1 MSRPKVLQGKTV
13 KIGTGCGSLYVTCN
27 FLNNKI
33 QEVFVRLGKSG
44 GCSSCQ
50 TEALGR
56 LISLAL
62 KNNVSPEKI
71 IKTLKG
77 ISCHRPTIFGKYK
90 ILSCA
95 DATAKAMEIALK
107 GEPTKNLQEKNLQQS
122 KEINKPDKSAADNI
136 KKIEEKNILQNKSK
150 VCPECGSP
158 NLRFEGGCFVCQDC
172 NYSECG

>member
-1 MSRPKVLQGKTV
+1 LSRPKVLQGKTV
-13 KIGTGCGSLYVTCN
+13 KMGTGCGNLYVTCN
-27 FLNNKI
+27 FLDSKI

-62 KNNVSPEKI
+62 QSDVLPEKI

-77 ISCHRPTIFGKYK
+77 ISCHRPINWGHYK

-95 DATAKAMEIALK
+95 DATAKAMEIVLQEK
-107 GEPTKNLQEKNLQQS
+107 STKNLKEENTQQPEKIKKS
-122 KEINKPDKSAADNI
+122 EKVAIDGIKEID
-136 KKIEEKNILQNKSK
+136 EKNILQNESK
-150 VCPECGSP
+150 TCPECGSP
-158 NLRFEGGCFVCQDC
+158 NVEYEGGCFICHDC
-172 NYSECG
+172 GYSHCG